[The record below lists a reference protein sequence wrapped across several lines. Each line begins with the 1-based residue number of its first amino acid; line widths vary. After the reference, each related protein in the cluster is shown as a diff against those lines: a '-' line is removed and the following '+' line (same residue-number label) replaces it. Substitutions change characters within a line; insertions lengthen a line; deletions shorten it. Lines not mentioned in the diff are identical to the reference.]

1 MHGQSPLF
9 DGGASGDNALV
20 QVGVGNGKSLSRAQK
35 TFNRLIGR
43 IGDQRRR
50 LAEWQAFAQSFGSRV
65 AADLAPLER
74 RIGEQRRALL
84 RCLDA
89 AHDGGKLTRR
99 EQSKVARII
108 CERAVE
114 TLEREDDPALIVLH
128 DKYSDVSHEDLRQG
142 RIRALKA
149 MTEASLGMSFD
160 DGEIRTPGDLVDA
173 VHRQIGEGSRRE
185 TSRDPGSTRNSDRL
199 GGGGYDNRER
209 RDRDDRYD
217 RHDQHDQHGQRDRPT
232 SARASARIERERAA
246 VEGATR
252 SVREVYRKLASALHP
267 DRESDPAERD
277 RKTEL
282 MQRVNQAYEARD
294 LLQLLA
300 LQIQVE
306 QIDLTQLAALG
317 DDRIAHYNRVL
328 REQSAE
334 LDQEIQD
341 LMEPFATGLGGNPD
355 RDLTPAIVIGAF
367 QEDVAHLR
375 RESAWMAKQLEL
387 FRDLRMLKAWLKTQ
401 NVSRGSSAGPSDE
414 LESLV
419 TAMVEGIGFASDPP
433 GRSGGRRKR
442 R

>member
-1 MHGQSPLF
+1 M
-9 DGGASGDNALV
+9 
-20 QVGVGNGKSLSRAQK
+20 
-35 TFNRLIGR
+35 
-43 IGDQRRR
+43 
-50 LAEWQAFAQSFGSRV
+50 
-65 AADLAPLER
+65 
-74 RIGEQRRALL
+74 
-84 RCLDA
+84 
-89 AHDGGKLTRR
+89 
-99 EQSKVARII
+99 
-108 CERAVE
+108 E

-217 RHDQHDQHGQRDRPT
+217 RHDQHDQHDRPT

-375 RESAWMAKQLEL
+375 RESAWMAKQQEL
-387 FRDLRMLKAWLKTQ
+387 FRELRMLKEW
-401 NVSRGSSAGPSDE
+401 V
-414 LESLV
+414 
-419 TAMVEGIGFASDPP
+419 
-433 GRSGGRRKR
+433 
-442 R
+442 